1 MVRTCDS
8 LFVRMEEQLHPW
20 QQMQQT
26 WHKVRL
32 TDLPGV
38 PALTC
43 QQIFPKVL
51 LAHSSAWVFLPPGC
65 RSEVISLKLTCT
77 LQAAV
82 TGQSSTCTHKAAQR
96 GLANWTVPTGE
107 NQEGF
112 TDGST
117 ELHPPSY
124 KVETNAKIKLVVF
137 DLLNTI
143 HFNSLCQQKV
153 IFSLA
158 IFILSEMGRTH

>member
-1 MVRTCDS
+1 MIVRICGS

-20 QQMQQT
+20 QQMEQA

-38 PALTC
+38 AALTC
-43 QQIFPKVL
+43 QQIFPKPLLPLSSTWVL
-51 LAHSSAWVFLPPGC
+51 LPLIPGC
-65 RSEVISLKLTCT
+65 KSGVIALKLTCT

-82 TGQSSTCTHKAAQR
+82 TGQSSTCTHKAA
-96 GLANWTVPTGE
+96 LHSMANWTVPTGE

-117 ELHPPSY
+117 ELHPPSCT
-124 KVETNAKIKLVVF
+124 VETNVKIKLVLF

-143 HFNSLCQQKV
+143 NFNPPVSKK
-153 IFSLA
+153 
-158 IFILSEMGRTH
+158 

>member
-1 MVRTCDS
+1 MIVCICGS
-8 LFVRMEEQLHPW
+8 LFVRMEEHLCSW
-20 QQMQQT
+20 QQMQRA

-38 PALTC
+38 VPALIC
-43 QQIFPKVL
+43 QQIFPKPLLALSSTWVL
-51 LAHSSAWVFLPPGC
+51 LPLIPGC
-65 RSEVISLKLTCT
+65 KSRVIALKLTCT

-82 TGQSSTCTHKAAQR
+82 TGQSSTCTHKAAQHSM
-96 GLANWTVPTGE
+96 ANWTVPTGE

-117 ELHPPSY
+117 ELQPPSCT
-124 KVETNAKIKLVVF
+124 VETNVKIKLVLL

-143 HFNSLCQQKV
+143 NFNPPVSKK
-153 IFSLA
+153 
-158 IFILSEMGRTH
+158 